1 MHQIFAIF
9 AVLEGS
15 HLENYLTVSFSYLRY
30 DVGHFREKKKSGP
43 KYTLINVSKYKE
55 KNVICYLMLCSNNMG
70 NPVI

>member
-30 DVGHFREKKKSGP
+30 DVGHFREKKKVAQN
-43 KYTLINVSKYKE
+43 TLS
-55 KNVICYLMLCSNNMG
+55 
-70 NPVI
+70 